1 MPSKGSSGRRSC
13 LARSF
18 TPPRGSRPGGCSPTA
33 AGCCAPSAWVRAALR
48 RSARPMRSPTAC
60 IGRGSTTAGTSVTAP
75 LSARAAPPEA
85 LMPFEHPSPHVIE
98 LEVQARDIDAYD
110 HVNNAVYL
118 TWLDRAAWS
127 HSAALG
133 VPLEKCVAL
142 RRGMA
147 ALRTEIDFVRAALRG
162 DRVRVATWI
171 AVADRLRVERRFQ
184 VLRAADGRRTARP
197 RPEYVCIN
205 LDSGRA
211 VRMPELF
218 ARAYVV
224 TAG

>member
-1 MPSKGSSGRRSC
+1 M
-13 LARSF
+13 AF
-18 TPPRGSRPGGCSPTA
+18 EH
-33 AGCCAPSAWVRAALR
+33 
-48 RSARPMRSPTAC
+48 RSA
-60 IGRGSTTAGTSVTAP
+60 
-75 LSARAAPPEA
+75 
-85 LMPFEHPSPHVIE
+85 HVIE
-98 LEVQARDIDAYD
+98 LEVEAPDIDAYD

-147 ALRTEIDFVRAALRG
+147 ALRTEIDFVRAALLG

-171 AVADRLRVERRFQ
+171 AGSNGRLRVERRFQ
-184 VLRAADGRRTARP
+184 VVRARDDATLARART
-197 RPEYVCIN
+197 EYVCIN

-211 VRMPELF
+211 VRMPEIF

-224 TAG
+224 TK

>member
-1 MPSKGSSGRRSC
+1 M
-13 LARSF
+13 AF
-18 TPPRGSRPGGCSPTA
+18 EH
-33 AGCCAPSAWVRAALR
+33 
-48 RSARPMRSPTAC
+48 RSA
-60 IGRGSTTAGTSVTAP
+60 
-75 LSARAAPPEA
+75 
-85 LMPFEHPSPHVIE
+85 HVIE
-98 LEVQARDIDAYD
+98 LEVEAPDIDAYD

-133 VPLEKCVAL
+133 VPLEQCLRL

-147 ALRTEIDFVRAALRG
+147 ALRTEIDFVRAALAG

-171 AVADRLRVERRFQ
+171 AAGDRLRVERRFEVQ
-184 VLRAADGRRTARP
+184 RAADGATLARART
-197 RPEYVCIN
+197 EYVCIN

-218 ARAYVV
+218 ARAYVA